1 MDSSVRKVKL
11 SKWNITN
18 QNTWFHFIEP
28 FYSVENLLR
37 EDPLSIMYWG
47 DRNIIAELTK
57 RSKHFL
63 DRSKQQIYDS
73 NSRNFAGGQGRN
85 ENRTN
90 RRVDF
95 W

>member
-1 MDSSVRKVKL
+1 
-11 SKWNITN
+11 
-18 QNTWFHFIEP
+18 
-28 FYSVENLLR
+28 
-37 EDPLSIMYWG
+37 MYWG

-63 DRSKQQIYDS
+63 DGSKQQIYDS

-90 RRVDF
+90 RRGLVDF